1 MQEPL
6 KLNKEALSALI
17 SANVTVFGHDYGTK
31 QVKASWLKR
40 RKQIINSVDDADDYK
55 NYHIITGDNNTTDI
69 DIDCEEGIIL
79 APHFLPATNMKYGR
93 QSNPTSHWLYKVI
106 DLTKKHT
113 RKFFSFEDPNINK
126 ETLVELRAH
135 DHYSM
140 CAGKYAEDEYVEWTD
155 YSSIKETTYDVLYKS
170 VAMLAVASIIL
181 RNYPTGDRN
190 VYIWQVAGTL
200 WHHKVDEDDAL
211 KIIEVVCNAANDE
224 EVNSRLAK
232 AKHVYKSDTPQ
243 KEIVGLPTLAKS
255 LNWTEKQVSNL
266 KDALYAVTGRSA
278 LPTFTHDFVNRIAYM
293 MKQKKYYDLED
304 KEMYDGESVDVKYAK
319 HFNSK
324 YTPLKYWKMHP
335 DSKVCVDFTYKPNDP
350 NRFVYVDKK
359 LMINVYEKN
368 DLQPDRKSVV

>member
-1 MQEPL
+1 MITQAPL

-17 SANVTVFGHDYGTK
+17 SANVTVFAYDYGTK
-31 QVKASWLKR
+31 TVKASWLKR
-40 RKQIINSVDDADDYK
+40 RKQIINSVDDVDEYK
-55 NYHIITGDNNTTDI
+55 NYHIITGDNNIVDI
-69 DIDCEEGIIL
+69 DLDCMEAIKL
-79 APHFLPATNMKYGR
+79 APYFLPATSMKYGR
-93 QSNPTSHWLYKVI
+93 QSNPTSHWLFKVI

-113 RKFFSFEDPNINK
+113 RKWFSFEDPNVDK

-140 CAGKYAEDEYVEWTD
+140 CAGKYPEEEYVKWTD

-200 WHHKVDEDDAL
+200 WHHKVTEDDAL
-211 KIIEVVCNAANDE
+211 KIIETVCNVVSDE

-255 LNWTEKQVSNL
+255 FNWSNKQISNL
-266 KDALYAVTGRSA
+266 KDALYAVTGRSEA
-278 LPTFTHDFVNRIAYM
+278 
-293 MKQKKYYDLED
+293 
-304 KEMYDGESVDVKYAK
+304 KEI
-319 HFNSK
+319 
-324 YTPLKYWKMHP
+324 L
-335 DSKVCVDFTYKPNDP
+335 
-350 NRFVYVDKK
+350 
-359 LMINVYEKN
+359 
-368 DLQPDRKSVV
+368 

>member
-113 RKFFSFEDPNINK
+113 RKYFSFEDPNIDK
-126 ETLVELRAH
+126 ETLLELRAH
-135 DHYSM
+135 DHYTM
-140 CAGKYAEDEYVEWTD
+140 CSGKYAEEEYVKWSEF
-155 YSSIKETTYDVLYKS
+155 SSIKETTYDVLFKS

-200 WHHKVDEDDAL
+200 WHHKVEEEDAL
-211 KIIEVVCNAANDE
+211 KIIEAVCIEAGDE
-224 EVNSRLAK
+224 EVKGRLAK
-232 AKHVYKSDTPQ
+232 AKHVYKTDTPQ
-243 KEIVGLPTLAKS
+243 KEIVGLPGS
-255 LNWTEKQVSNL
+255 LS
-266 KDALYAVTGRSA
+266 
-278 LPTFTHDFVNRIAYM
+278 
-293 MKQKKYYDLED
+293 
-304 KEMYDGESVDVKYAK
+304 
-319 HFNSK
+319 
-324 YTPLKYWKMHP
+324 
-335 DSKVCVDFTYKPNDP
+335 
-350 NRFVYVDKK
+350 
-359 LMINVYEKN
+359 
-368 DLQPDRKSVV
+368 